1 MRPCRAVVA
10 LVCGVLGGC
19 ATAGIEPAAPH
30 FAAAGPFAGAAG
42 ADVVQMDVAVLERP
56 YGDDFLNRGLWE
68 LADEQA
74 VSLERKPTLD
84 DNGFRVCQIGGMTP
98 AGLQKLLTSP
108 RSCPDPR
115 RLQVHAGQAVP
126 VPLSSPWKRC
136 RFQLH
141 LDGQATEVDLQDAEC
156 LLEITPT
163 LTDDGLIHL
172 QFTPHVKHGAPAVA
186 FAACQDPSGA
196 LRWARQ
202 HEQPDECY
210 RRLAWEMTISPNE
223 FIVIGTRLD
232 RPATLGQAFFL
243 PPPDDIRVQ
252 RLLVLRTG
260 RSLAE
265 APSNIEIGRSPP
277 LALRAGLTAAR
288 GKAD

>member
-1 MRPCRAVVA
+1 MRPCQAVVA

-19 ATAGIEPAAPH
+19 TTTRFEPAAPH

-42 ADVVQMDVAVLERP
+42 ADVVQMDVAVVERL

-84 DNGFRVCQIGGMTP
+84 DNGFRVCQVGGLTP
-98 AGLQKLLTSP
+98 AGLQALLTSP
-108 RSCPDPR
+108 RSCADPR
-115 RLQVHAGQAVP
+115 RIQVHAGHAVP
-126 VPLSSPWKRC
+126 IPLGAAWKRC

-141 LDGQATEVDLQDAEC
+141 QDGQATAVDLQDAQC
-156 LLEITPT
+156 LLQVTPT
-163 LTDDGLIHL
+163 LTDDRIRL

-186 FAACQDPSGA
+186 FAARQEPSGA
-196 LRWARQ
+196 LSWARQ
-202 HEQPDECY
+202 HEQPEECY
-210 RRLAWEMTISPNE
+210 DRLGWEVTVAANE
-223 FIVIGTRLD
+223 YVVVGTRLD
-232 RPATLGQAFFL
+232 RGGTLGQACFL
-243 PPPDDIRVQ
+243 PPPDETRVQ
-252 RLLVLRTG
+252 RLLVIRTG

-265 APSNIEIGRSPP
+265 APPDAPIGRSPP
-277 LALRAGLTAAR
+277 LALRAGLTAVR